1 MSSTLSRRSV
11 LKGIIAGTV
20 TMGIPMRFSDFA
32 LNTNEKESGTD
43 VLKGNINHSVARWC
57 FNDID
62 LDTLCRSS
70 KLGIKGIDLVGPK
83 EWPILKSIWFRLA
96 YVQWG

>member
-20 TMGIPMRFSDFA
+20 TMGIPMRFF
-32 LNTNEKESGTD
+32 LILHTNEKESGTD

-62 LDTLCRSS
+62 LILFVW
-70 KLGIKGIDLVGPK
+70 KLKT
-83 EWPILKSIWFRLA
+83 WNQRN
-96 YVQWG
+96 

>member
-1 MSSTLSRRSV
+1 
-11 LKGIIAGTV
+11 
-20 TMGIPMRFSDFA
+20 MGILCVFSDFA

-62 LDTLCRSS
+62 LDTCMEAQNLES
-70 KLGIKGIDLVGPK
+70 KEL
-83 EWPILKSIWFRLA
+83 IWLA
-96 YVQWG
+96 

>member
-20 TMGIPMRFSDFA
+20 TMGIPMRFFLI

-62 LDTLCRSS
+62 LILFVW
-70 KLGIKGIDLVGPK
+70 KLKT
-83 EWPILKSIWFRLA
+83 WNQRN
-96 YVQWG
+96 

>member
-43 VLKGNINHSVARWC
+43 VLKGILIIPLR
-57 FNDID
+57 
-62 LDTLCRSS
+62 
-70 KLGIKGIDLVGPK
+70 VGVSM
-83 EWPILKSIWFRLA
+83 I
-96 YVQWG
+96 